1 MSKLDIVVVDR
12 KFEEQLTNLELGLD
26 VFWRKHSKRIYLMM
40 SGQKL
45 GHQPPPPNKLSILCK
60 NQCTSFSLA
69 GGVSS

>member
-45 GHQPPPPNKLSILCK
+45 GHQPPPPK
-60 NQCTSFSLA
+60 
-69 GGVSS
+69 